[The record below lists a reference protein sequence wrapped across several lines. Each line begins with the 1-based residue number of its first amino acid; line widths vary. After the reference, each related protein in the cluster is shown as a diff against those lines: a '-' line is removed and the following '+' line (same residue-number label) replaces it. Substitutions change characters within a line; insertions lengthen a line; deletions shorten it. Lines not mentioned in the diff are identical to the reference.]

1 VTTSPSLPLPL
12 NLTEETAPHPST
24 PSMMGGRSLICSV
37 GYAAY
42 TTTPAFQEGILRL
55 EKIGHEARTAFLCAE
70 RLPWR
75 CHRRFIG
82 DELARRGWTVL
93 HLIGEGKGIMAVPR

>member
-1 VTTSPSLPLPL
+1 
-12 NLTEETAPHPST
+12 
-24 PSMMGGRSLICSV
+24 MMGGRSLICSV